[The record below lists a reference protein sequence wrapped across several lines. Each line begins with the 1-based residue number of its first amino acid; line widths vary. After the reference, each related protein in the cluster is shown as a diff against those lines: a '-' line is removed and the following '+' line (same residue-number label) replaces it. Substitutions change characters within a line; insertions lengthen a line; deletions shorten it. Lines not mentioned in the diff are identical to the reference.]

1 MKKVIAILVV
11 VVIALVGL
19 SSYNSNPVKKEK
31 TGDDT
36 LIASV
41 VTNTKGIP
49 LTNTTPTKRPD

>member
-19 SSYNSNPVKKEK
+19 SSYNSKEVKREK
-31 TGDDT
+31 GGEDD

-41 VTNTKGIP
+41 LTNTKGIP
-49 LTNTTPTKRPD
+49 LTTKPGNTPD